1 MTLQDRVLCDT
12 GTISRYLTKSNA
24 DIVHYIDN
32 LIGLHN
38 IVITPI
44 NRIELLNWLSG
55 YQNLDVAKRRIYTK
69 FIKTIP
75 LVHINENISKI
86 AVELVDKHINS
97 KPADTFIGATAIYHK
112 IPLYT
117 LNHKDF
123 KIFKNIILLNPL
135 L

>member
-1 MTLQDRVLCDT
+1 MKDKVICDT
-12 GTISRYLTKSNA
+12 GVISRYLENNPNVIKTIEN
-24 DIVHYIDN
+24 DIGIE
-32 LIGLHN
+32 N

-86 AVELVDKHINS
+86 AVELVDKHVNS

-123 KIFKNIILLNPL
+123 KIFKDIILL
-135 L
+135 